1 VTESSQSLIDVRVGV
16 IGLGY
21 VGLPTASMFATRGLT
36 VVGVDTNEAMIDRLL
51 EGDVENL
58 EPDVQSLALAALN
71 SGKLRVSSAIEECD
85 AYVVAVPTPVGPDHK
100 ADLTYVRT
108 AIAALRPHL
117 VKGSLVILESTV
129 PPGTTENVIVPELEM
144 SGLRAGPDI
153 LVAHCPE
160 RVLPG
165 STLVELVNND
175 RVVGGINRE
184 SGERAAALYRTF
196 VRGRIH
202 ITDATTAELVKVMEN
217 TYRDVNI
224 ALANEFALVAQR
236 LGVDV
241 WEAIELANNHPRVSI
256 LKPGPGVGGHCI
268 AVDPWFLVEL
278 TQDDTTVIR
287 SARERNDSMPRLVVE
302 RLLANAPALGTHV
315 AVLGLA
321 YRAGLGDTR
330 ESPALRVIKE
340 LESRGV
346 EVKAHDP
353 YVVSQ
358 AGIDV
363 VTLEEALDNAS
374 AILVITDHS
383 EFRNLDPDRAAAAV
397 ANRILFDTRN
407 CLPREAWERAGF
419 TVLTV
424 GRG

>member
-1 VTESSQSLIDVRVGV
+1 MTESSQSLIDVRVGV

-21 VGLPTASMFATRGLT
+21 VGLPTASMFATRGLS

-51 EGDVENL
+51 DGDVENL
-58 EPDVQSLALAALN
+58 EPDVRSLALAALN
-71 SGKLRVSSAIEECD
+71 SGKLRVATTLEECD
-85 AYVVAVPTPVGPDHK
+85 VYIVAVPTPVGPEHR
-100 ADLTYVRT
+100 ADLTYVRS
-108 AIAALRPHL
+108 AIAALRPYL
-117 VKGSLVILESTV
+117 IKDNLVIVESTV
-129 PPGTTENVIVPELEM
+129 PPGTTQNVVVPEVEM
-144 SGLRAGPDI
+144 SGLRVGPDI

-175 RVVGGINRE
+175 RVVGGIDRK

-224 ALANEFALVAQR
+224 AIANEFALVAQR

-241 WEAIELANNHPRVSI
+241 WEAIDIANNHPRVSI
-256 LKPGPGVGGHCI
+256 LMPGPGVGGHCV

-287 SARERNDSMPRLVVE
+287 SARERNDSMARHIVD
-302 RLLANAPALGTHV
+302 RLLDRAPALGSHV

-340 LESRGV
+340 LQSRGID
-346 EVKAHDP
+346 VKAHDP

-358 AGIDV
+358 PGFNV
-363 VTLEEALDNAS
+363 VGLDEALDNAS
-374 AILVITDHS
+374 AILVITDHP
-383 EFRNLDPDRAAAAV
+383 EFRDLDPGHAATAV

-407 CLPREAWERAGF
+407 CLPRKAWEQAGF